1 MNQQSSQQQSPA
13 TSASYP
19 WESSAPFNPTSFE
32 FVPEG
37 VVAGKEAFPDL
48 DAALG
53 SSKKKKGGPTKAQI
67 EAEKLAAQQLLST
80 KGKTADFFFIPPGQN
95 ASTEQQVFV
104 F

>member
-13 TSASYP
+13 TDTSNP
-19 WESSAPFNPTSFE
+19 WESSAPFNPTSGE
-32 FVPEG
+32 FVPDG

-48 DAALG
+48 DAGL

-80 KGKTADFFFIPPGQN
+80 KGKSADFFFIPPGQM
-95 ASTEQQVFV
+95 AS
-104 F
+104 